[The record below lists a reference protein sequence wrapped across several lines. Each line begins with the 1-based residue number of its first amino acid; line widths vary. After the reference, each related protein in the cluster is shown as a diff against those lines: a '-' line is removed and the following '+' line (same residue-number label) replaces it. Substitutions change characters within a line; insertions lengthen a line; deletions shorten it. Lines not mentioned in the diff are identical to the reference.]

1 MIKYLFAIIPL
12 LFIMPMASY
21 GEQCEPLDLLCR
33 QTQANQPEQSI
44 INLSETISLSD
55 SVSKTDNSERYAT
68 FEKQQEALYNL
79 EKFIERQTI
88 SINEYLELITCVD
101 RSCSMDN
108 VNETR

>member
-1 MIKYLFAIIPL
+1 
-12 LFIMPMASY
+12 MPMASY

-44 INLSETISLSD
+44 IKESDHITIDSD
-55 SVSKTDNSERYAT
+55 RYAT
-68 FEKQQEALYNL
+68 FEKQQQALYNL